1 MADQNQKFVLT
12 SCCCGCSLRT
22 GSLIIA
28 ILSLIFSLVGLGLGI
43 FAGVNGLTEGWLDV
57 GIDVVNII
65 LAAILIHGI
74 RTERRSLVL
83 VWVWATIV
91 TVILTIALGIF
102 IILLTSSLTAA
113 IILFIFAAIQSYFI
127 LVVRSNAISLETP
140 MLPVS
145 R

>member
-1 MADQNQKFVLT
+1 MANQNNWTLS

-22 GSLIIA
+22 GTLIIA
-28 ILSLIFSLVGLGLGI
+28 ILSLIFSLVGLGFGI
-43 FAGVNGLTEGWLDV
+43 FAGVSGLTEGWLDV

-65 LAAILIHGI
+65 LAAVLIHGI
-74 RTERRSLVL
+74 RTERRPLVL

-91 TVILTIALGIF
+91 TVILTVALGIF

-113 IILFIFAAIQSYFI
+113 VILFIFAAIQSYFI
-127 LVVRSNAISLETP
+127 LVVRSYAISLETP
-140 MLPVS
+140 ELPVS